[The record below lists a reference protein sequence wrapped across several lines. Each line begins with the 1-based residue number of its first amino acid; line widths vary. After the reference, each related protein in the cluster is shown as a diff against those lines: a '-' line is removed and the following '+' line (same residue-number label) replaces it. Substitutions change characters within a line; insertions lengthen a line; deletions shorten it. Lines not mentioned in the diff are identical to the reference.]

1 MGMRHIGFATRTIPQ
16 FLEPLPGGTKMVDA
30 IEFVVAWARANSL
43 WPLIY
48 GTACCAMEM
57 MSTGS
62 SRHDWARFGVEVA
75 RATPR
80 QADLIVLA
88 GTIVEKMGSRLVTLY
103 EQMPGPKYVIAM
115 GSCAISGGPFYYD
128 SYSVIKGGDRLIPVD
143 VYIPGC
149 PPRPEA
155 LLYGIMQL
163 QEKIRT
169 EGRRNPW
176 KIGTLNQ
183 AAFGDPFS
191 EVKKIWADLD
201 KSGSAAIPAAADAG
215 SGAAERPKAKRLLT
229 EQFPEVARSPGS
241 APLLDN
247 KTIFAHIRGNFPEII
262 LTRQSEHTVEQV
274 LALGPEYL
282 LDLTVP
288 LKRYVEL
295 VAFAKNSAL
304 LEMDFLLHVTAVDR
318 LDRFEVLAHL
328 FSANQGHNILI
339 RCALDRREPEIP
351 SLSPLFVGAL
361 WHEREV
367 FDLFGI
373 RFSNHPDLRRLFLED
388 NFPGHPLRKDFDDP
402 SRVVRRPY

>member
-1 MGMRHIGFATRTIPQ
+1 
-16 FLEPLPGGTKMVDA
+16 
-30 IEFVVAWARANSL
+30 
-43 WPLIY
+43 
-48 GTACCAMEM
+48 MEM

-176 KIGTLNQ
+176 KIGTINQ
-183 AAFGDPFS
+183 APFGDPFA
-191 EVKKIWADLD
+191 EAKKTWADLD
-201 KSGSAAIPAAADAG
+201 ISRAAAPPAAADAG
-215 SGAAERPKAKRLLT
+215 SSAVERPKAKRSAV
-229 EQFPEVARSPGS
+229 EQFPEVARTLCS

-247 KTIFAHIRGNFPEII
+247 EIIFAHIRENFPEIT

-274 LALGPEYL
+274 RALGAEYL

-288 LKRYVEL
+288 LHRYVEL

-339 RCALDRREPEIP
+339 RCALDRQHPEIT
-351 SLSPLFVGAL
+351 SLSTLFAGAI

>member
-1 MGMRHIGFATRTIPQ
+1 MGMRHIGYATRTIPKI
-16 FLEPLPGGTKMVDA
+16 LDPLPGGAKLVDA
-30 IEFVVAWARANSL
+30 IEFLVAWARANSL

-88 GTIVEKMGSRLVTLY
+88 GTIVEKMGSRLITLY

-176 KIGTLNQ
+176 KIGAINT
-183 AAFGDPFS
+183 AAAVDPLA
-191 EVKKIWADLD
+191 EAKKAWAADLEKSSPAAPASD
-201 KSGSAAIPAAADAG
+201 AESAKSG
-215 SGAAERPKAKRLLT
+215 RPKTKRAT
-229 EQFPEVARSPGS
+229 PEQFPEVARRPS
-241 APLLDN
+241 APALLDN
-247 KTIFAHIRGNFPEII
+247 ATIFEHLHENFAEITLSLQPEHTAEHIR
-262 LTRQSEHTVEQV
+262 T
-274 LALGPEYL
+274 LGPEYI

-288 LKRYVEL
+288 ATRYLEL
-295 VAFAKNSAL
+295 VAFLKSSDL
-304 LEMDFLLHVTAVDR
+304 LKMDFLLQVTATDR
-318 LDRFEVLAHL
+318 TDHFEVLVHL
-328 FSANQGHNILI
+328 LSSSLGHKVFL
-339 RCALDRREPEIP
+339 RCALDRENPEIG
-351 SLSPLFVGAL
+351 SLCQLYAGAI
-361 WHEREV
+361 WHEREI